1 MEDPDALPEMPRPG
15 GAGHALESLASMV
28 WTLTF
33 LAYSSST
40 VLSEFGTGPRSAWT
54 VLFVAAPVIL
64 AGLHGALENRPG
76 ASTTLAKYLAYI
88 AAPACLQLARPAD
101 AKPGNVVVAFVC
113 DALTF
118 ATLWLPV
125 DLKLLPELGPTGN
138 ISIWASLTGSLS
150 AVNTFA
156 VLRPFLEPGRTLGYS
171 FKLSPADLLVAI
183 LFGLSFCL
191 VGTPVVLAIRYGQ
204 FHRPRGLRLKS
215 QAAVFM
221 GLYFAALGEEIL
233 FRGIALNML
242 ERGMRDP
249 QGIAPLVLAS
259 VLCGLGNLKSKAHGL
274 PVPNWRAAVIAA
286 LASIPYGLVWRRTGL
301 VTASAISHAFVQYS
315 FRTLFYKQNKD

>member
-1 MEDPDALPEMPRPG
+1 LPEIPRPG
-15 GAGHALESLASMV
+15 GAGHARESLASMV

-54 VLFVAAPVIL
+54 ILFVASPVVL

-76 ASTTLAKYLAYI
+76 ARTALAKYLAYV
-88 AAPACLQLARPAD
+88 AAPACFQLARPDD
-101 AKPGNVVVAFVC
+101 AKPGNAVVAGFC
-113 DALTF
+113 DALTV

-125 DLKLLPELGPTGN
+125 DLKLLPQFGSTGI
-138 ISIWASLTGSLS
+138 ISTWASLIGSLS
-150 AVNTFA
+150 AVNTFT
-156 VLRPFLEPGRTLGYS
+156 VVRPFLEPGRTLGYS
-171 FKLSPADLLVAI
+171 FKLAPADVLVAI
-183 LFGLSFCL
+183 AFGLCFCIAA
-191 VGTPVVLAIRYGQ
+191 TPVVLVIRYGQ

-215 QAAVFM
+215 QAVVFA
-221 GLYFAALGEEIL
+221 GLYLSALGEEIL

-242 ERGMRDP
+242 ERAIRDP
-249 QGIAPLVLAS
+249 TGIAPLVLAAI
-259 VLCGLGNLKSKAHGL
+259 LCGLGNLKSKAHGL
-274 PVPNWRAAVIAA
+274 PVPNWRAALIAA
-286 LASIPYGLVWRRTGL
+286 LASIPHGLVWRRTGL